1 MSEETYNLYIKG
13 KGSEQGKG
21 SNKGNGNGK
30 AKGKGM
36 GDGPE
41 PVWPIEARAKTVVTP
56 LNERIGARVEIGLRA
71 LLRSATANSDG
82 EMHMVGAAHGA
93 TKQVSKS
100 ENAAQ
105 TMARATYPP

>member
-21 SNKGNGNGK
+21 SKKGNGNGK

-41 PVWPIEARAKTVVTP
+41 PVWPIEARAQNFDMP
-56 LNERIGARVEIGLRA
+56 LNER
-71 LLRSATANSDG
+71 RSAGGDW
-82 EMHMVGAAHGA
+82 AASH
-93 TKQVSKS
+93 S
-100 ENAAQ
+100 
-105 TMARATYPP
+105 